1 MKIAHLSDIHFG
13 RITHTR
19 VLDALVDDVEREGVD
34 LVAVSGDLTQRALH
48 AQFRD
53 AAAFMKRFS
62 APQIIVPGNHDVFPW
77 WRPLARIF
85 RPVARFKSYF
95 GDKLIRTFEM
105 PGLAFLGIN
114 SAHGLTIKGGKI
126 SSAAADALSSFF
138 EKQPAHV
145 FKILMLHHHL
155 TPLEALRPHDVS
167 RLGAGTYQK
176 AIDAGVDLILCGHM
190 HVSHVGVSHVET
202 PEGKDKTP
210 VIASAGTATSDR
222 GRRTNKKRNFYNL
235 IEIQSDHFTVEE
247 RSYLI
252 DQSRFITENSS
263 RFERN

>member
-13 RITHTR
+13 RISFPS
-19 VLDALVDDVEREGVD
+19 VLDALVEDVEREQVD

-48 AQFRD
+48 AQFQE
-53 AAAFMKRFS
+53 AAAFLKRFS

-77 WRPLARIF
+77 WRPISRIF

-95 GDKLIRTFEM
+95 GAQLIRTFEL

-126 SSAAADALSSFF
+126 APPASDALISYFGR
-138 EKQPAHV
+138 QPPDA

-155 TPLEALRPHDVS
+155 VPLEALKPHDIS
-167 RLGAGTYQK
+167 ILGPGTFQK
-176 AIDAGVDLILCGHM
+176 AVDVGVDLILCGHM

-202 PEGKDKTP
+202 LDSDNRSP

-222 GRRTNKKRNFYNL
+222 GRRTNRKRNFYNL
-235 IEIQSDHFTVEE
+235 IEINHDHFVVEE
-247 RSYLI
+247 RLYYI
-252 DQSRFITENSS
+252 NESRFITENKS
-263 RFERN
+263 RFGR